1 PAQTGVILTHG
12 NHADSLQ
19 VGLRSGRPW
28 LAIGGAHV
36 EDDHEITAGEL
47 RLSVVVGDRSA
58 SLCVDGTEVAR
69 TTEWWRSGR
78 GRASDERGVVVIDDT
93 RSPAHAAYALAP
105 DPSRLTVD
113 YGRADAEWR

>member
-58 SLCVDGTEVAR
+58 SLCVDGTEVSR

-78 GRASDERGVVVIDDT
+78 WRGAGGGGGVVTGD
-93 RSPAHAAYALAP
+93 RGGPPPA
-105 DPSRLTVD
+105 
-113 YGRADAEWR
+113 GDAGG